1 MRPTITTRADLGWG
15 PTEADAARPT
25 RGLVIHF
32 DGSNRGLARKPHSAC
47 LDYWQWCRGF
57 HMGPARG
64 WLDVGYS
71 WACCPHGRILE
82 GRGLGHEQAAQPGG
96 NATWYSV
103 TLMSG
108 PAEDPTPEQITA
120 VRALRGWLIASHGLG
135 TAVRGHRDFV
145 STDCPGPRA
154 YALVQDGT
162 FRKDPDTVSAPEV
175 WKHEIP
181 VPFGTEANPE
191 WQARNILV
199 DVATRVRQLQAVTA
213 VQAAAI
219 ERLTEALAAGT
230 PVDAE
235 AILAGIREAIEAIT
249 VRLVIEGQDLTDTP
263 LEGS

>member
-1 MRPTITTRADLGWG
+1 MRPDITTRANLGWG
-15 PTEADAARPT
+15 PTKAGTARPT

-57 HMGPARG
+57 HMGPDRG

-71 WACCPHGRILE
+71 WACCPHGIILE
-82 GRGLGHEQAAQPGG
+82 GRGLSREQAAQPGG
-96 NATWYSV
+96 NSTWYSV

-108 PAEDPTPEQITA
+108 PAEHPTPEQITA
-120 VRALRGWLIASHGLG
+120 VRRLRAWLIAAHGLG

-145 STDCPGPRA
+145 NTDCPGPIA
-154 YALVQDGT
+154 YAMVQNGT
-162 FRKDPDTVSAPEV
+162 FRKDPDDVSAPEV

-181 VPFGTEANPE
+181 VPFGRPENPE

-199 DVATRVRQLQAVTA
+199 DVAKRVRQLQAVVEGQNAT
-213 VQAAAI
+213 I
-219 ERLTEALAAGT
+219 ERLAEALAAAV

-235 AILAGIREAIEAIT
+235 ALVAEIRQAIESIT
-249 VRLVIEGQDLTDTP
+249 VRLAIEDQADPPEVT
-263 LEGS
+263 S